1 MKHFFKLILL
11 LLFVQPS
18 FAQLDDLFKEIPGI
32 DDFFGKSALTTSI
45 EDAYPYAFW
54 MKDYNQYFKTPKRVS
69 SFDKVTSGF
78 SRLKM
83 KSFCLMAGG
92 YAPFEGFGY
101 LMAPF
106 KGMKASVIRNI
117 IDRYASH
124 PDINQ
129 KSIQGLIWGIES
141 GMKFSEFTP
150 EFQAEVMPL
159 LTPDDIA
166 KMEINPYEVAD
177 LVIPDDARQ
186 VLNLYKDIKNKL
198 KSASSTYEELENIAV
213 HTGPPPAGKTVKKVE
228 NGTWT
233 LLKTGYYVRIIPTN
247 YSKTFLEVYKP
258 NNAVVTKDSKG
269 RITEIVNGMYKTS
282 IVYDDSKGSDLIKIG
297 SKDKTIHRFKS
308 VKFFENKTEIASL
321 EDYGWYTDPLYK
333 SSGASGYTGKNN
345 PKEEDYKQRTAR
357 IKKLVKSFKKYLKK
371 KKIKSNNTALKE
383 IQGLKSFESAM
394 KEVILLSAYKYS
406 KVYDLLWSV
415 MDVTLAK
422 ITDAGSGYKGKGG
435 FKKSGFQF
443 AGLIAMP
450 GNTALQRLGISGN
463 STGEG
468 EETENEEGEVSEHN
482 EGEEEENPP
491 TIILRQVNNTT
502 LPSPNTLFTARL
514 DIESEKPVEEI
525 IFDLYDIST
534 EIGRCLNDKDP
545 DYFKTPADADMIFD
559 PSVNYGYE
567 ITGTGYPDWF
577 VASGDGSAPRQ
588 IVIQARDFG
597 GFAKLKARVRIED
610 TWYDAVC
617 EGWGNPYIKIPYDM
631 NDNNIADKWEEDNSV
646 TGLAPDWDEDDEP
659 SGQAANGDGITLY
672 EEYRGFYE
680 LMADLSKQHIRTNPK
695 KKELFVID
703 PENLLSIISWKE
715 ASGIEV
721 HKLNADM
728 VYGSLAGS
736 DEEPN
741 YRWVNFCRGNAQ
753 GIKYAVNIRKVEGLT
768 DPNGEYP
775 NTSIFGYCS
784 MGPPINVNKTYI
796 FPDRANNWLIN
807 KKNEIQE
814 LLTSF
819 PSETEIHYSTRTW
832 SRSFLQ
838 WIVDAVNDDTKR
850 FMLQDFII
858 NRTVLHELGH
868 ACSVPHHGGGVDG
881 GEYTGDA
888 DCPMK
893 GREDIQHT
901 SELFVYIMLDIL
913 DQVGSEE
920 VMPVTIYRN
929 WKFCH
934 SPDNCWSKIN
944 INDRLP

>member
-1 MKHFFKLILL
+1 
-11 LLFVQPS
+11 
-18 FAQLDDLFKEIPGI
+18 
-32 DDFFGKSALTTSI
+32 
-45 EDAYPYAFW
+45 
-54 MKDYNQYFKTPKRVS
+54 
-69 SFDKVTSGF
+69 
-78 SRLKM
+78 
-83 KSFCLMAGG
+83 
-92 YAPFEGFGY
+92 
-101 LMAPF
+101 
-106 KGMKASVIRNI
+106 
-117 IDRYASH
+117 
-124 PDINQ
+124 
-129 KSIQGLIWGIES
+129 
-141 GMKFSEFTP
+141 
-150 EFQAEVMPL
+150 
-159 LTPDDIA
+159 
-166 KMEINPYEVAD
+166 
-177 LVIPDDARQ
+177 
-186 VLNLYKDIKNKL
+186 
-198 KSASSTYEELENIAV
+198 
-213 HTGPPPAGKTVKKVE
+213 
-228 NGTWT
+228 
-233 LLKTGYYVRIIPTN
+233 
-247 YSKTFLEVYKP
+247 
-258 NNAVVTKDSKG
+258 
-269 RITEIVNGMYKTS
+269 
-282 IVYDDSKGSDLIKIG
+282 
-297 SKDKTIHRFKS
+297 
-308 VKFFENKTEIASL
+308 
-321 EDYGWYTDPLYK
+321 
-333 SSGASGYTGKNN
+333 
-345 PKEEDYKQRTAR
+345 
-357 IKKLVKSFKKYLKK
+357 
-371 KKIKSNNTALKE
+371 
-383 IQGLKSFESAM
+383 
-394 KEVILLSAYKYS
+394 
-406 KVYDLLWSV
+406 
-415 MDVTLAK
+415 
-422 ITDAGSGYKGKGG
+422 
-435 FKKSGFQF
+435 
-443 AGLIAMP
+443 
-450 GNTALQRLGISGN
+450 
-463 STGEG
+463 
-468 EETENEEGEVSEHN
+468 
-482 EGEEEENPP
+482 
-491 TIILRQVNNTT
+491 
-502 LPSPNTLFTARL
+502 
-514 DIESEKPVEEI
+514 
-525 IFDLYDIST
+525 
-534 EIGRCLNDKDP
+534 
-545 DYFKTPADADMIFD
+545 MIFD

-577 VASGDGSAPRQ
+577 AASGDGSAPRQ